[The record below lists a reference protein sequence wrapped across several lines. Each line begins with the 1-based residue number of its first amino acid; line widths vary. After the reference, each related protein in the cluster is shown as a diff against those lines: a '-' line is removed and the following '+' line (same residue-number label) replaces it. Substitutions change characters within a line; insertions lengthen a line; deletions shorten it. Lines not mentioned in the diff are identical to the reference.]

1 MEMGAK
7 VWGVRRYR
15 FKSLMNWAQTHSYL
29 QINPQ
34 RRSKREAPPS
44 PGDGGAE
51 NDHCCCSCWCSS
63 LDVPPDEAIRG
74 AGDGSPG
81 KARGPGG
88 IFRCEKHPAGWIG
101 ACKGQAQFSAAHAA
115 ARLAAAGHSLRL

>member
-7 VWGVRRYR
+7 GRGVRRYR

-44 PGDGGAE
+44 PGDGGGE
-51 NDHCCCSCWCSS
+51 KNQCCFSFWCSS
-63 LDVPPDEAIRG
+63 LDVPPHETNPG
-74 AGDGSPG
+74 AGGGSPRKG
-81 KARGPGG
+81 GGPRGSFVLWENPGRVDRG
-88 IFRCEKHPAGWIG
+88 LQRPSAIQRGVLPMASTIPSL
-101 ACKGQAQFSAAHAA
+101 ACI
-115 ARLAAAGHSLRL
+115 L

>member
-7 VWGVRRYR
+7 GRGVRRYR

-51 NDHCCCSCWCSS
+51 KDHCCCSCWCSS
-63 LDVPPDEAIRG
+63 LDGPPDEAIPG
-74 AGDGSPG
+74 AGEGFPRTREAPG
-81 KARGPGG
+81 EFLLWGTPRPVGPG
-88 IFRCEKHPAGWIG
+88 PAK
-101 ACKGQAQFSAAHAA
+101 AKRNSA
-115 ARLAAAGHSLRL
+115 RRTRRQG